1 MDALTAIQ
9 SQLKSM
15 PNLAGPMVIGISGPQ
30 GSGKSTI
37 AAKLNDALSVES
49 VVLSLDDFYLPRE
62 KRQRLASEISPL
74 FETRGPPGTHD
85 IALLL
90 QALEQLRKRGDFEP
104 LWLPRFDKNTDE
116 RLPETQWTH
125 VHSQPDLIIVEG
137 WCLGATGI
145 PTYADT
151 PALNA
156 VEAKDLDRRW
166 LTHQQAQLS
175 GDYAMLWEQIDR
187 FIYFEAPS
195 FETVHKWRLEQEAS
209 NRNVEIGE
217 LGSEVS
223 AWVSRFI
230 QHYERITRAMA
241 DGSRRSGT
249 VLALS
254 EDRSLRA
261 LK

>member
-1 MDALTAIQ
+1 
-9 SQLKSM
+9 M
-15 PNLAGPMVIGISGPQ
+15 PNTAGPMVIGIAGPQ

-37 AAKLNDALSVES
+37 AAKLNDAVNLES
-49 VVLSLDDFYLPRE
+49 VVLSLDDFYFSRE
-62 KRQRLASEISPL
+62 ERKRLASEISPL

-85 IALLL
+85 IALMLHTI
-90 QALEQLRKRGDFEP
+90 EQLRKREEFQP
-104 LWLPRFDKNTDE
+104 LRLPRFDKNTDE

-125 VHSQPDLIIVEG
+125 VRARPDLIIVEG
-137 WCLGATGI
+137 WCLGALGM

-156 VEAKDLDRRW
+156 VEAEDRDGKW
-166 LTHQQAQLS
+166 LTHQQAQLA
-175 GDYAMLWEQIDR
+175 GDYAKLWDQIGH
-187 FIYFEAPS
+187 FFYFEAPG

-209 NRNVEIGE
+209 NRNVEIGA
-217 LGSEVS
+217 LGNEVS